1 MENERKDRSEEMQV
15 YAKQL
20 ATLQEELMSNKTT
33 QTQDRTQIPIPVS
46 EKFSYSA
53 QNYGKNSEVV
63 KKEEID
69 NLKVIFL

>member
-1 MENERKDRSEEMQV
+1 
-15 YAKQL
+15 
-20 ATLQEELMSNKTT
+20 MSYKTT
-33 QTQDRTQIPIPVS
+33 QTQDRTQIPILVS

-53 QNYGKNSEVV
+53 QNYGKNSEAV

>member
-1 MENERKDRSEEMQV
+1 
-15 YAKQL
+15 
-20 ATLQEELMSNKTT
+20 MSYKNN
-33 QTQDRTQIPIPVS
+33 QTQDRTQIPMPVS